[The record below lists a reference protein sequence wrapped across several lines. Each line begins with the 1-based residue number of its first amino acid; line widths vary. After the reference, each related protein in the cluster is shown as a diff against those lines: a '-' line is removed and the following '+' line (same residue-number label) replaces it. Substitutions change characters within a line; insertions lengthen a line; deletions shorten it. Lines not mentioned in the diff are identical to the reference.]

1 MFRRQKDNEIDITS
15 LNVILRTGKNLIN
28 IGYFIAIVCLV
39 LLGTYL
45 IKEWKILKILGEII
59 VTISPIFIGFLI
71 AWLFDPF
78 VTKLQKRKVPRIAG
92 CIIAYVLLLGILFGI
107 SYIVF
112 SSGNQYTF
120 DENSKSIYK
129 NNLKIC
135 ENVDIC
141 DFSYTFVDSRYKIK
155 VNFKTSNIE
164 MLEDNAMIYNL

>member
-1 MFRRQKDNEIDITS
+1 MKNNKGITMIS
-15 LNVILRTGKNLIN
+15 LITYI
-28 IGYFIAIVCLV
+28 IGLTIVLA
-39 LLGTYL
+39 
-45 IKEWKILKILGEII
+45 
-59 VTISPIFIGFLI
+59 LI
-71 AWLFDPF
+71 ATLTSFFYKNINAKDINSDTTQY
-78 VTKLQKRKVPRIAG
+78 TKFSSIFLEETSNKKNSVISCQSITD
-92 CIIAYVLLLGILFGI
+92 GI